1 MARTS
6 GRWGVVGIVAVASI
20 TPLAPRAARA
30 CDVCAIYVATE
41 LRDSQ
46 PGLWLSAAEQL
57 SRFQTLQRGG
67 QEIPG
72 GGQQLTSS
80 ITQLSVGYDFSSEL
94 GVQVTVPLIVRD
106 FRRPVE
112 GAWQVGHENGLGD
125 VSLLATY
132 RPISHMGGDTMFRV
146 SLLGGIELPTGST
159 DRIAEE
165 LAHDDSHAERVV
177 EGRSRHDD
185 EPHEG
190 FPPSGVHGHDLAL
203 GSGSIDGIVGGQVF
217 ASWSKF
223 FASAGAQYAI
233 RGTGDYEYRHA
244 DELTWNGGPGIF
256 AILEHDYTFAVE
268 LELSG
273 EWKEDDTVDGEKTD
287 DTAITA
293 FYMGPALAFTWRNV
307 LGATFGLDLPVTQQN
322 SSVQL
327 VPDFRL
333 RGGLTWRL

>member
-1 MARTS
+1 MTRTNGRGWIAIGVLVAAVMAPAR
-6 GRWGVVGIVAVASI
+6 
-20 TPLAPRAARA
+20 PARA

-41 LRDSQ
+41 LRESQ

-67 QEIPG
+67 NEIPG

-80 ITQLSVGYDFSSEL
+80 ITQLSVGYDFLPEL

-106 FRRPVE
+106 FRRPVD
-112 GAWQVGHENGLGD
+112 GGWQIGDENGLGD
-125 VSLLATY
+125 LSVLATY
-132 RPISHMGGDTMFRV
+132 RPISHMEGDAMLRV
-146 SLLGGIELPTGST
+146 SLLGGVELPTGSS
-159 DRIAEE
+159 DRIGEE
-165 LAHDDSHAERVV
+165 IHEMHTMARVADV
-177 EGRSRHDD
+177 ASRHED
-185 EPHEG
+185 EPGDG

-203 GSGSIDGIVGGQVF
+203 GSGSVDGIVGGQVF
-217 ASWSKF
+217 ASWFRF
-223 FASAGAQYAI
+223 FATAGVQYAI
-233 RGTGDYEYRHA
+233 RGTGDFDYRYA

-256 AILEHDYTFAVE
+256 AILEHDYTFSVE

-273 EWKEDDTVDGEKTD
+273 EWKENDTVDGEEAD

-293 FYMGPALAFTWRNV
+293 LYLGPAMAFTWGDA

>member
-1 MARTS
+1 MAWSAMRGCAVSAAALVLLS
-6 GRWGVVGIVAVASI
+6 GVGSR
-20 TPLAPRAARA
+20 PARA
-30 CDVCAIYVATE
+30 CDVCAVYVATE
-41 LRDSQ
+41 LRESS
-46 PGLWLSAAEQL
+46 PGPWLGAAEQL

-67 QEIPG
+67 NEIAG

-80 ITQLSVGYDFSSEL
+80 VTQLLVGYDFIPEL

-106 FRRPVE
+106 FRRPVD
-112 GAWQVGHENGLGD
+112 GTWQVGHENGLGD

-132 RPISHMGGDTMFRV
+132 RPISHMDGETMFRV

-165 LAHDDSHAERVV
+165 IAEDDHAMARAV
-177 EGRSRHDD
+177 SAIPRHED

-203 GSGSIDGIVGGQVF
+203 GSGSVDGIIGGQVF
-217 ASWSKF
+217 ASWYKF
-223 FASAGAQYAI
+223 FATAGVQYAI
-233 RGTGDYEYRHA
+233 RGTGDFDYRYA
-244 DELTWNGGPGIF
+244 NELTFGGGPGIF
-256 AILEHDYTFAVE
+256 AILEHDYTFSVQ
-268 LELSG
+268 LGVSG
-273 EWKEDDTVDGEKTD
+273 EWKENDTVDGVETD

-293 FYMGPALAFTWRNV
+293 LYLGPALAFTWGNS
-307 LGATFGLDLPVTQQN
+307 LGATFAIDLPVNQQN

>member
-1 MARTS
+1 MARTN
-6 GRWGVVGIVAVASI
+6 GRGWIAIGVLVAAGMVPA
-20 TPLAPRAARA
+20 RRARA

-41 LRDSQ
+41 LRDGQ

-67 QEIPG
+67 NEISG

-80 ITQLSVGYDFSSEL
+80 ITQLSVGYDFLPEL

-106 FRRPVE
+106 FRRPVD
-112 GAWQVGHENGLGD
+112 GTWQIGHENGLGD

-132 RPISHMGGDTMFRV
+132 RPISHMEGDTMFRV

-165 LAHDDSHAERVV
+165 LTEGDSQMERLVTA
-177 EGRSRHDD
+177 RPRHDE

-190 FPPSGVHGHDLAL
+190 FPPTGVHGHDLAL
-203 GSGSIDGIVGGQVF
+203 GSGSVDGIVGGQVF
-217 ASWSKF
+217 ASWAKF
-223 FASAGAQYAI
+223 FARAGVQYAI
-233 RGTGDYEYRHA
+233 RSTGDFDYRYA
-244 DELTWNGGPGIF
+244 DELTWSGGPGIF
-256 AILEHDYTFAVE
+256 AILEHDYTFSVE
-268 LELSG
+268 LDLSG
-273 EWKEDDTVDGEKTD
+273 EWKKNDTVDGEKTD

-293 FYMGPALAFTWRNV
+293 FYMGPGLAFTWRNV